1 MEGLKE
7 KDAYNLIRFSVSSPG
22 SLISLDSVEEESA
35 KKICKNLGCHPL
47 AISVASGVKGND
59 VSFTS
64 LLRQIE
70 ENPLNV
76 IEPDDFELPLDHRR
90 SIVKLFE
97 ISIARLS
104 EDARTLLR
112 IAHHVALVPIPRSLI
127 QHSIVQLGCPSDRC
141 EKVVSDSIGRLERHC
156 LGRTQAPDVSRD
168 FQGGLLIHGL
178 VRQVINKIS
187 PPQVMDA
194 TLDVYRTNAK
204 GEPVFVEIPPPSD
217 EQVWEV
223 LERIIKRVMKQLVRR
238 GILVEDQGETY
249 LADDGDDSEESRT
262 LRPLHRGSCVYRIAF
277 GPRAGQK
284 VLTLQ
289 GALPREKSGK
299 QKLCANLQ
307 GFSLHAA
314 VRCGA
319 GQRKTLERLCRY
331 IARPALAN
339 ERVQCNAAGQV
350 ELKLKTPWRDGTTH
364 QVMSPLEFMQRLAAL
379 VPRPRLHLIR

>member
-1 MEGLKE
+1 M
-7 KDAYNLIRFSVSSPG
+7 
-22 SLISLDSVEEESA
+22 LD
-35 KKICKNLGCHPL
+35 G
-47 AISVASGVKGND
+47 
-59 VSFTS
+59 
-64 LLRQIE
+64 
-70 ENPLNV
+70 
-76 IEPDDFELPLDHRR
+76 
-90 SIVKLFE
+90 
-97 ISIARLS
+97 
-104 EDARTLLR
+104 
-112 IAHHVALVPIPRSLI
+112 
-127 QHSIVQLGCPSDRC
+127 
-141 EKVVSDSIGRLERHC
+141 
-156 LGRTQAPDVSRD
+156 
-168 FQGGLLIHGL
+168 
-178 VRQVINKIS
+178 
-187 PPQVMDA
+187 
-194 TLDVYRTNAK
+194 VYRTNAA
-204 GEPVFVEIPPPSD
+204 GEPEFVETPAPSD

-223 LERIIKRVMKQLVRR
+223 LQRIIKRVMKQLVRR

-379 VPRPRLHLIR
+379 VPRPRLHLIRFHGVLAPNAKLRAKVVPGGPDEPAQKVPSPEDNEAAHGRPMRLGWAKLLKRVFNLDLEHCPNCGGTLTVIAAILERSAIEKILTHVGLDARPPPRSPACGQMPLQDF